1 MHLVTETSATELS
14 ADTSLTTAYRLLWL
28 AVVFD
33 LLAFGVGFDW
43 DRRWH
48 ATHAFEDF
56 FSPPHLFI
64 YSMHLCA
71 TITLAYV
78 AFTPDLRR
86 WFGPTFSLPL
96 VPFPIPGAIGL
107 AGAGF
112 GIVALAGLFDA
123 IWHTTFGLDE
133 TNWSFP
139 HSMLAWGLFIAFL
152 GITSCRIAIAHQVR
166 VEGEG
171 NAPPRAL
178 RPIGWPSAVVFGF
191 LIAATSAERFAGPLA
206 TNLSPEVIQYV
217 SRIPVLASEP
227 AFQHTTRIYLT
238 ADIHRYNPLFVP
250 LISLS
255 AGMMLGLLHHF
266 TTRRWVMLGLAALL
280 SWTTT
285 LIPYLVPA
293 VIIAIGGNRQGSP
306 AVWFLAGAGFA
317 FTTTAIWQG
326 TPGGPLVGTALFIV
340 GSALADAIWVVVAVP
355 TRAGVLKLTILAG
368 IVMPAL
374 TGIVDLVLRA
384 RIP

>member
-1 MHLVTETSATELS
+1 VSVTTVAASEPVREEAGLS
-14 ADTSLTTAYRLLWL
+14 TAYRLLWL
-28 AVVFD
+28 AVVLD
-33 LLAFGVGFDW
+33 LLAFGIGFDW

-71 TITLAYV
+71 TITLAYI
-78 AFTPDLRR
+78 AFTPNLRR
-86 WFGPTFSLPL
+86 WFGPTFRFPL
-96 VPFPIPGAIGL
+96 LPFPVPGAIGL

-112 GIVALAGLFDA
+112 GVVALAGVFDA
-123 IWHTTFGLDE
+123 IWHTAFGLDE
-133 TNWSFP
+133 TNWSLP
-139 HSMLAWGLFIAFL
+139 HSMLGWGLFVAFL
-152 GITSCRIAIAHQVR
+152 GITSCRVALAHP
-166 VEGEG
+166 EP
-171 NAPPRAL
+171 APPGTRPRIP
-178 RPIGWPSAVVFGF
+178 RPIGWLSALVFGF
-191 LIAATSAERFAGPLA
+191 LIAATAAERFAGPLA
-206 TNLSPEVIQYV
+206 TNLSPEVIQYI

-227 AFQHTTRIYLT
+227 AFQHTTRIYL
-238 ADIHRYNPLFVP
+238 AAGIDRSNPLFVP

-255 AGMMLGLLHHF
+255 AGLMLGLLHHF
-266 TTRRWVMLGLAALL
+266 TTRRWVMMCLAALL

-306 AVWFLAGAGFA
+306 AVWFLAGVGFA
-317 FTTTAIWQG
+317 FTTAAIWQG

-340 GSALADAIWVVVAVP
+340 GSLVADAIWQVVAVP
-355 TRAGVLKLTILAG
+355 TRAGVIKLTTLAG
-368 IVMPAL
+368 FVMPAL

>member
-1 MHLVTETSATELS
+1 MVTDKT
-14 ADTSLTTAYRLLWL
+14 ADANVVTAHHLLWL
-28 AVVFD
+28 AVIFD

-71 TITLAYV
+71 TITLAYI
-78 AFTPDLRR
+78 AFTPSLRP
-86 WFGPTFSLPL
+86 WFGPTFRVPL
-96 VPFPIPGAIGL
+96 VAFPIPGAIGL

-112 GIVALAGLFDA
+112 ALVALAGIFDA
-123 IWHTTFGLDE
+123 IWHTAFGLDE

-139 HSMLAWGLFIAFL
+139 HSMLGWGLFVAFL
-152 GITSCRIAIAHQVR
+152 GITSCRVALAHPEPAAHEAQ
-166 VEGEG
+166 
-171 NAPPRAL
+171 PRAQRL
-178 RPIGWPSAVVFGF
+178 IGWPSAVVFGF
-191 LIAATSAERFAGPLA
+191 LIAAVSAERFAGPLA

-227 AFQHTTRIYLT
+227 AFQHTTRIYL
-238 ADIHRYNPLFVP
+238 AAGIDRSNELFVP

-266 TTRRWVMLGLAALL
+266 STRRWLMTGLAALL

-293 VIIAIGGNRQGSP
+293 IVLAIGGDRRESP
-306 AVWFLAGAGFA
+306 LIWFLASVGFA
-317 FTTTAIWQG
+317 LTTAAIWQG
-326 TPGGPLVGTALFIV
+326 TSGGVIIAIPLFIL
-340 GSALADAIWVVVAVP
+340 GSLIADAIWHVVAFP
-355 TRAGVLKLTILAG
+355 TRTGVIKLATIAG
-368 IVMPAL
+368 IAIPAV

>member
-86 WFGPTFSLPL
+86 WFGPTFRLPL

-112 GIVALAGLFDA
+112 GIVAVAGVFDA

-139 HSMLAWGLFIAFL
+139 HSMLGWGLFVSFL
-152 GITSCRIAIAHQVR
+152 GMTSCRFALARPELAGRQDEVQ
-166 VEGEG
+166 
-171 NAPPRAL
+171 PRAR
-178 RPIGWPSAVVFGF
+178 RPIGWPSALGFGF
-191 LIAATSAERFAGPLA
+191 LIAATAAERFAGPLA
-206 TNLSPEVIQYV
+206 TNLSSEVIEYI

-227 AFQHTTRIYLT
+227 AYQHTTRIYLT

-266 TTRRWVMLGLAALL
+266 TTRRWVMIGLAALL

-317 FTTTAIWQG
+317 FTTAAIWQG

-355 TRAGVLKLTILAG
+355 TRAGVVKLTILAG

>member
-1 MHLVTETSATELS
+1 MTATTVAATEPVREDAGL
-14 ADTSLTTAYRLLWL
+14 ANAYRLLWL

-33 LLAFGVGFDW
+33 FLAFGIGFDW

-64 YSMHLCA
+64 YSMHFCA
-71 TITLAYV
+71 TITLAYI

-86 WFGPTFSLPL
+86 WFGPTFRLPI

-112 GIVALAGLFDA
+112 AVVALAGVFDA

-139 HSMLAWGLFIAFL
+139 HSMLGWGLFVAFL
-152 GITSCRIAIAHQVR
+152 GITSCRV
-166 VEGEG
+166 
-171 NAPPRAL
+171 AL
-178 RPIGWPSAVVFGF
+178 REWRPIGWPSAAVFGF

-206 TNLSPEVIQYV
+206 ANLSPEVIQYV

-227 AFQHTTRIYLT
+227 AFQHTTRIYLV
-238 ADIHRYNPLFVP
+238 AGIDRSNGLFVP
-250 LISLS
+250 LMSLS
-255 AGMMLGLLHHF
+255 AGIMLGLLYSF
-266 TTRRWVMLGLAALL
+266 SARRWLSLGLAALL

-285 LIPYLVPA
+285 LVPFLVPA
-293 VIIAIGGNRQGSP
+293 IVIAIGGNRQGSP
-306 AVWFLAGAGFA
+306 AVWFLAAVAFA
-317 FTTTAIWQG
+317 FTTAAIWQG
-326 TPGGPLVGTALFIV
+326 TPGGALLGVALFIL
-340 GSALADAIWVVVAVP
+340 GSLIANPIWEVVAFP
-355 TRAGVLKLTILAG
+355 TRAGVVTLTTLAG
-368 IVMPAL
+368 IVMPVL
-374 TGIVDLVLRA
+374 TGIVDLALRA

>member
-1 MHLVTETSATELS
+1 VSATTVAASEPVREEEGL
-14 ADTSLTTAYRLLWL
+14 ATAYRLLWL

-71 TITLAYV
+71 TITLAYI

-112 GIVALAGLFDA
+112 GVVALAGVFDA

-139 HSMLAWGLFIAFL
+139 HSMLGWGLFVAFL

-171 NAPPRAL
+171 HAPPRAL

-206 TNLSPEVIQYV
+206 TNLSPEVIQYI

-255 AGMMLGLLHHF
+255 AGMMLGLLHSFSPH
-266 TTRRWVMLGLAALL
+266 RWLMVGLAALL

-293 VIIAIGGNRQGSP
+293 VIVAIGRDRQGSP
-306 AVWFLAGAGFA
+306 AVWFLAGVGFV
-317 FTTTAIWQG
+317 FTTAATWQG
-326 TPGGPLVGTALFIV
+326 TLGGALIGVPMFII
-340 GSALADAIWVVVAVP
+340 GSVISWPIWEAVAFP
-355 TRAGVLKLTILAG
+355 TRIRVLKLTTLLG
-368 IVMPAL
+368 IVVPVL
-374 TGIVDLVLRA
+374 TGIVDLMLRA

>member
-1 MHLVTETSATELS
+1 MVTRTTDDASI
-14 ADTSLTTAYRLLWL
+14 TTAYRLLWL
-28 AVVFD
+28 AVIFD

-48 ATHAFEDF
+48 TTHPFEDF

-64 YSMHLCA
+64 YSMHLAA
-71 TITLAYV
+71 TITLAYI
-78 AFTPDLRR
+78 AFTARLRA
-86 WFGPTFSLPL
+86 WFGPTFRLPL

-112 GIVALAGLFDA
+112 GVVALAGVFDA

-139 HSMLAWGLFIAFL
+139 HSMLGWGLFVSFL
-152 GITSCRIAIAHQVR
+152 GITSCRV
-166 VEGEG
+166 
-171 NAPPRAL
+171 AL
-178 RPIGWPSAVVFGF
+178 WKWRPIGWPSAVVFGF

-206 TNLSPEVIQYV
+206 TNLSPEVVQYV

-238 ADIHRYNPLFVP
+238 AGIDRSNPLFVP
-250 LISLS
+250 LVSLS
-255 AGMMLGLLHHF
+255 AGMMIGLLHSF
-266 TTRRWVMLGLAALL
+266 SPRRWLMLGLTAVL

-285 LIPYLVPA
+285 LIPFLVPA
-293 VIIAIGGNRQGSP
+293 IVLAIGGNRQGSP
-306 AVWFLAGAGFA
+306 AVWLLAGVAFA
-317 FTTTAIWQG
+317 FTTAAIWQG
-326 TPGGPLVGTALFIV
+326 TPGGAVIGVPLFIV
-340 GSALADAIWVVVAVP
+340 GSLIANAIWQVVVVP
-355 TRAGVLKLTILAG
+355 TRAGVLKLTVLAG

>member
-1 MHLVTETSATELS
+1 VSATTVVAGEPIREELGL
-14 ADTSLTTAYRLLWL
+14 ATAYRLLWL

-33 LLAFGVGFDW
+33 LLAFGIGFDW

-71 TITLAYV
+71 TITLAYI
-78 AFTPDLRR
+78 AFTPGLRR
-86 WFGPTFSLPL
+86 WFGPTLRLPL

-112 GIVALAGLFDA
+112 GVVALAGMFDA
-123 IWHTTFGLDE
+123 IWHSIFGLDE
-133 TNWSFP
+133 TSWSFP
-139 HSMLAWGLFIAFL
+139 HSMLGWGLFVAFL
-152 GITSCRIAIAHQVR
+152 GITSCRV
-166 VEGEG
+166 
-171 NAPPRAL
+171 AL
-178 RPIGWPSAVVFGF
+178 REWRPIGWPSTLVFGF
-191 LIAATSAERFAGPLA
+191 LIAATAAERFAGPLA
-206 TNLSPEVIQYV
+206 TNLSPEVIEYV
-217 SRIPVLASEP
+217 SRIPVLAREP
-227 AFQHTTRIYLT
+227 AFQHTTRIYLA
-238 ADIHRYNPLFVP
+238 ADIDRSNALFVP

-266 TTRRWVMLGLAALL
+266 SARRWVTIGLAALL

-285 LIPYLVPA
+285 LIPYLIPA
-293 VIIAIGGNRQGSP
+293 LIVAIGGNRQGSP
-306 AVWFLAGAGFA
+306 AVWLLAGVGFA
-317 FTTTAIWQG
+317 FTAAAIWQA
-326 TPGGPLVGTALFIV
+326 TPGGPLIGTALFIV
-340 GSALADAIWVVVAVP
+340 GSLIADAIWIVVIVP
-355 TRAGVLKLTILAG
+355 TRAGVIKLATLAG

>member
-1 MHLVTETSATELS
+1 MVTDKT
-14 ADTSLTTAYRLLWL
+14 ADANVVTAHHLLWL
-28 AVVFD
+28 AVIFD

-64 YSMHLCA
+64 YSMHVCA
-71 TITLAYV
+71 TITLAYI
-78 AFTPDLRR
+78 AFTPSLRR
-86 WFGPTFSLPL
+86 WFGPTFDLPL

-112 GIVALAGLFDA
+112 AVVALAGMLDA

-139 HSMLAWGLFIAFL
+139 HSMLGWGLFIAFL
-152 GITSCRIAIAHQVR
+152 GITACLVALAHPDPAAPGTQPRIH
-166 VEGEG
+166 
-171 NAPPRAL
+171 

-191 LIAATSAERFAGPLA
+191 LIAAVSAERFAGPLA

-227 AFQHTTRIYLT
+227 AFQHTTRIYL
-238 ADIHRYNPLFVP
+238 AAGIDRSNELFVP

-255 AGMMLGLLHHF
+255 AGGML
-266 TTRRWVMLGLAALL
+266 RRPLPFSTGPV
-280 SWTTT
+280 
-285 LIPYLVPA
+285 
-293 VIIAIGGNRQGSP
+293 
-306 AVWFLAGAGFA
+306 A
-317 FTTTAIWQG
+317 FHG
-326 TPGGPLVGTALFIV
+326 
-340 GSALADAIWVVVAVP
+340 
-355 TRAGVLKLTILAG
+355 
-368 IVMPAL
+368 
-374 TGIVDLVLRA
+374 
-384 RIP
+384 